1 MNKQII
7 ILLLISTTFVRGQ
20 QTGQTGFRLQ
30 GQIRGI
36 GEGSMVTMTDAN
48 RPADTIARGTT
59 KGGIFILTGH
69 LPEPSLVILNFN
81 SAQKKT
87 SVFIGNES
95 VTLNGDINKLSAMQV
110 QGSASERDF
119 QAFEQI
125 FNPYF
130 TQLSQLSQLA
140 NSSEGAQKKDS
151 INNAYQSAVV
161 SIQLRVDSFIN
172 VRRNSYISPFLLVVI
187 NQLSDD
193 VFLLERRFQNL
204 SPEVQQSMYGKYLM
218 EQITN
223 GKIGAVGSE
232 AQDFIQNDTSGK
244 PVSLSSF
251 KGKYVLIDF
260 WASWCKPC
268 RMENPNVVAA
278 FERFKAKNF
287 TVLGVSLDR
296 SRDAWIKAIQ
306 DDGLA
311 WSQVSDLKFWN
322 NAVAQQY
329 RVQQIP
335 QNILVDPNGKIV
347 GKNLRG
353 SELDSKLCALLG
365 CN

>member
-1 MNKQII
+1 MKKHII
-7 ILLLISTTFVRGQ
+7 FFFLISTAFARGQ
-20 QTGQTGFRLQ
+20 QSGFRIE
-30 GQIRGI
+30 GQIRGVS
-36 GEGSMVTMTDAN
+36 EGSLVTMTDAN
-48 RPADTIARGTT
+48 RPSDTIARGTT
-59 KGGIFILTGH
+59 KSGVFKLTGH

-87 SVFIGNES
+87 SIFIGNET
-95 VTLNGDINKLSAMQV
+95 VTLKGDVDKLSVLQV
-110 QGSASERDF
+110 QGSVSEKDF

-130 TQLSQLSQLA
+130 TQISQLSQLA
-140 NSSEGAQKKDS
+140 NSPEGVQKKDS
-151 INNAYQSAVV
+151 INNAYQSAVM
-161 SIQLRVDSFIN
+161 SIQLKVDSFIN
-172 VRRNSYISPFLLVVI
+172 SRRDSYISPFLLVVV

-204 SPEVQQSMYGKYLM
+204 TPEVQQSMYGKYLM

-223 GKIGAVGSE
+223 GKIGAIGSE

-278 FERFKAKNF
+278 YERFKAKNF
-287 TVLGVSLDR
+287 TILGVSLDR